1 MKVTLTRHNV
11 QYDQN
16 FIVFIGNWETC
27 TRHAISKAICDGS
40 YYQVFCHEQVD
51 FDQDKVTD
59 ALIALD
65 PNLEDKGK
73 WPTRYHKTIF
83 TFTDETTKKLW
94 DLKLFVTKI
103 DEMDQFRRERTVDN
117 PVFTHVLVYGDM
129 DRCHCIYVKE
139 VWFRKHWFAECINS
153 IPTDP
158 EPSIRLDKPNNMF
171 YRIWCNLKERRAEKV
186 QRMPLLYGL
195 SFINGL
201 IEKVQ
206 NISLSLRVP
215 PIETREKL
223 FTVITNL
230 KALSH

>member
-1 MKVTLTRHNV
+1 M
-11 QYDQN
+11 
-16 FIVFIGNWETC
+16 
-27 TRHAISKAICDGS
+27 
-40 YYQVFCHEQVD
+40 
-51 FDQDKVTD
+51 
-59 ALIALD
+59 
-65 PNLEDKGK
+65 
-73 WPTRYHKTIF
+73 
-83 TFTDETTKKLW
+83 W
-94 DLKLFVTKI
+94 DLKLFVTNIEDMDHFREERI
-103 DEMDQFRRERTVDN
+103 DRFGQDKLAQRTDNADKLAEEN

-171 YRIWCNLKERRAEKV
+171 YRIWCNLKERRTEKV
-186 QRMPLLYGL
+186 HRVPLLNGL
-195 SFINGL
+195 SFMNGL